1 MGMKKK
7 NIEEIFQEKLRDYS
21 QLPEEHV
28 WDNLAASLDKKPKK
42 RRIIPIWWKLGG
54 VAAVLLLSFF
64 LFRSPLDLPNGEESI
79 TKLPNTSGIEVPSD
93 INNEPTSNTEIEKFE
108 SSKAENDLTGA
119 SEEKA
124 TQVGTPSEVYANE
137 SLDTQSAEAEATIV
151 TKALVATATEAN
163 QKEQNLDKHKESEYA
178 VISGSTEVIAQNKE
192 SSAVKTRGNSTENTT
207 ILPADPLTN
216 SLAGSENTMQ
226 NKKEPTPEK
235 EVSNEDKTS
244 IFDAIAAQEIETEK
258 EVPTNKW
265 AVGPRLAPVFFSSLS
280 QGSPIHS
287 SFRNNAKSGNI
298 NLSYGLALS
307 YNLSKRLKIRSG
319 VHKVDF
325 GYDTRDVSFSSSL
338 NAATNGIIDNID
350 YSLSSRNLVVRSNT
364 RSGKIASE
372 NAMDVSGPDPSL
384 NGKMIQEFGY
394 LEVPLELTYQILDR
408 KLGVNVSGGVSSLF
422 LVNNSVMLESEG
434 IATEMGEANNL
445 NDLNM
450 STNFGVGI
458 TYQLNSTL
466 QLSLEP
472 MFKYQLNTF
481 SEAAGNFQPFSMGVY
496 SGLNFKF

>member
-1 MGMKKK
+1 MKKK
-7 NIEEIFQEKLRDYS
+7 NIEELFQEKLGDYS

-28 WDNLAASLDKKPKK
+28 WENITASLDKKRKK
-42 RRIIPIWWKLGG
+42 RRIIPIWWKLGS
-54 VAAVLLLSFF
+54 VAAVLLIAFYFF
-64 LFRSPLDLPNGEESI
+64 RGPQDLPNGTEII
-79 TKLPNTSGIEVPSD
+79 TKAPNTNAIDKQKIPGASATNAPDTTKITGTEIENVLTKISEENTDEGSSLNDVYTGEAIEAKGVKEDVPAMRNTEVNTAVAAKQEKGDFKGNKDNKSAVLPALSEVLVQKKEMPAINTSGNDAVNPGLKSSD
-93 INNEPTSNTEIEKFE
+93 TTVVTVAIAE
-108 SSKAENDLTGA
+108 SAA
-119 SEEKA
+119 
-124 TQVGTPSEVYANE
+124 
-137 SLDTQSAEAEATIV
+137 
-151 TKALVATATEAN
+151 
-163 QKEQNLDKHKESEYA
+163 QKKDDFTL
-178 VISGSTEVIAQNKE
+178 
-192 SSAVKTRGNSTENTT
+192 
-207 ILPADPLTN
+207 
-216 SLAGSENTMQ
+216 
-226 NKKEPTPEK
+226 EK
-235 EVSNEDKTS
+235 EVIPEQKAS
-244 IFDAIAAQEIETEK
+244 IFDAIAAQEEINEK
-258 EVPTNKW
+258 EAAADKW
-265 AVGPRLAPVFFSSLS
+265 TVGPRIAPVFFSSLS

-287 SFRNNAKSGNI
+287 SFENNAKSGNV

-307 YNLSKRLKIRSG
+307 YNLSKRLKVRSG

-350 YSLSSRNLVVRSNT
+350 YSLTSRNLVVRSNT

-372 NAMDVSGPDPSL
+372 NALDVSGPDPSL

-394 LEVPLELTYQILDR
+394 LEVPLELTYQILD
-408 KLGVNVSGGVSSLF
+408 KKFGVNVIGGVSSLF
-422 LVNNSVMLESEG
+422 LVNNSVMLESNG

-458 TYQLNSTL
+458 TYQLNTSL

-496 SGLNFKF
+496 SGLNFRF

>member
-1 MGMKKK
+1 MGMEKKK
-7 NIEEIFQEKLRDYS
+7 IEKVFQEKLQDYS

-28 WDNLAASLDKKPKK
+28 WDHIAAALDKKRKK
-42 RRIIPIWWKLGG
+42 RRIIPIWWRLGG
-54 VAAVLLLSFF
+54 VAAALVIAFF
-64 LFRSPLDLPNGEESI
+64 LFRSPQDLLNGKEII
-79 TKLPNTSGIEVPSD
+79 TKVPNAKSIEEPFNTY
-93 INNEPTSNTEIEKFE
+93 NNPASNPEVEKLEGTKGENTLIE
-108 SSKAENDLTGA
+108 A
-119 SEEKA
+119 SEEKS
-124 TQVGTPSEVYANE
+124 TQRGTANKEYANE
-137 SLDTQSAEAEATIV
+137 SLDKQSTEAETPKVKETYLTTAA
-151 TKALVATATEAN
+151 KAK
-163 QKEQNLDKHKESEYA
+163 QKEEYFDKIKEKENV
-178 VISGSTEVIAQNKE
+178 VIPGTKQVIAQNEE
-192 SSAVKTRGNSTENTT
+192 SSAVERSGNSTENTVV
-207 ILPADPLTN
+207 IPLDPPSN
-216 SLAGSENTMQ
+216 SLARSEISTQ
-226 NKKEPTPEK
+226 NKKDSTPEK
-235 EVSNEDKTS
+235 EVINEDKTS
-244 IFDAIAAQEIETEK
+244 IFDAIAAQEIEPEE
-258 EVPTNKW
+258 EVSKNKW
-265 AVGPRLAPVFFSSLS
+265 AVGPRVAPVFFSSLS

-287 SFRNNAKSGNI
+287 SFKNNAKSGNV

-307 YNLSKRLKIRSG
+307 YNVSKRLKVRSG

-372 NAMDVSGPDPSL
+372 NAIDVSGPDPSL

-394 LEVPLELTYQILDR
+394 LEVPLELTYQILDK
-408 KLGVNVSGGVSSLF
+408 KLGVNVIGGVSSLF
-422 LVNNSVMLESEG
+422 LVNNSVMLESNG
-434 IATEMGEANNL
+434 IATEMGAANNL

-458 TYQLNSTL
+458 TYQLNTAL

-496 SGLNFKF
+496 SGLNFRF